1 MGGHARG
8 TYPVR
13 GGDNKLRRMRRDGS
27 EELIPDL
34 ADPSHDIIIPSSGS
48 AVPVRQVV
56 MVEGPGEYDGTPLSY
71 GLSRRGRWQVS
82 DLPAR

>member
-13 GGDNKLRRMRRDGS
+13 GGDGVYRRIRRDGS

-34 ADPSHDIIIPSSGS
+34 ADPSHDIIIPVKWQRCSGPPS
-48 AVPVRQVV
+48 C
-56 MVEGPGEYDGTPLSY
+56 DG
-71 GLSRRGRWQVS
+71 
-82 DLPAR
+82 